1 MKFFISLTRSL
12 LVKLWMLFAAIIV
25 LVAVVTTTVR
35 LAMPALN
42 QYRGDI
48 EAWISE
54 FVGQNVRISEISGE
68 WRGLSPKLVVKDVR
82 LMDATDT
89 RPLMRFRE
97 AYIGL
102 DFYSSLKKWQ
112 LEPGSLTVVGAK
124 LLVSRDRDGR
134 IAIEGFAVPVAEPR
148 DEQAIAL
155 ARWFFQQVK
164 LGIRDSEV
172 HWRDERTGRDMR
184 FVGVRARLRSDG
196 MRHQVDGGVEL
207 PQGLGQRLEFALDFE
222 GDMVSPEGWSGT
234 LYAKGEDILI
244 DPWLS
249 DWARQ
254 WFPAVAGDADFTLW
268 STWQGGRL
276 QKVEGGAQAR
286 GIRLTGA
293 AVDFSLGAEQF
304 AWQRLP
310 QGWRFDA
317 KPLRLSRDKETLPSS
332 RVSIT
337 ASQEGD
343 AEAQTMTTDIDM
355 VRLQDVAL
363 LVGSVPK
370 LFPEVQQAL
379 AALEPRGELHDVRL
393 RYRAP
398 GTAPADYAFSARF
411 RGLGARPWRG
421 IPGVQGLAGT
431 VNHSRHSGRLSL
443 AMGEAGGSVNFPAVF
458 RTPLQVERLAGIV
471 QWHRVTGGWHL
482 EAEDLVVS
490 NADISAVA
498 GVAVELFDDDGA
510 SPLLDI
516 TVAFGNGNVEHA
528 SIYFPVNVIP
538 KNTLTWLDRGLVSG
552 RVVSGTAAF
561 RGPVR
566 AFPFDKKEG
575 TFGVRFKVENVL
587 LDYQVGWPRI
597 DEIEADVTFD
607 GRRMEINAA
616 AGKIF
621 SADILRARA
630 VIPDLGARE
639 PVLSVDGTT
648 RGSVRDALRYLDQS
662 PLRAKFQN
670 YLAGT
675 SAEGDGVLDLALKLP
690 LSARPAEIAGSF
702 EFRDSTLRFADL
714 PEISKVNGSLRFS
727 EAAVSADDIRGH
739 LLGEPAEFKVRTVQL
754 DKLSGGGAAT
764 EIEVGSRTDPRAL
777 GKQLALPLIGRMQGK
792 PNWVATLQFP
802 EEWGSSE
809 RATRLHVAMD
819 LQGVAVDLP
828 APFAKTAAEALKM
841 ELRSSLS
848 MKTGGD
854 FTLVYGNRLSGAF
867 ELSPAKHGVILAR
880 GGLHIGPRTAVLP
893 DGPMLRITGDLG
905 DVPLAAWVDV
915 LREQAGT
922 ERDSRLAFADDL
934 LVMLDVDRLHLE
946 RRESDVPGQPADP
959 RDVPALRIQA
969 RQFSYGNID
978 FGSLNMEVSKRPQGL
993 HVDRLLMKTA
1003 DMEVTADGDWLLAQ
1017 GKSKSDFEMRLR
1029 HEDFGRLL
1037 KQFGYVS
1044 NVEGGGTDLRIG
1056 ARWAGTPLDYALEK
1070 LNGKLYLKIG
1080 KGRFLDIS
1088 PGVGR
1093 IFGLFSLQA
1102 LPRRLLLDFSDLF
1115 KKGFSYD
1122 RIEGDF
1128 TVEDGNAYTNNL
1140 IMEGPSA
1147 KIVISGRTGLASED
1161 YDQLVTVTPSLSGS
1175 LAVAGAVAGGPLG
1188 AAAAILAERLFKRQ
1202 IRKITSHQYTVKGT
1216 WDDPVIKL
1224 VAPEPAKDAA
1234 GQR

>member
-1 MKFFISLTRSL
+1 
-12 LVKLWMLFAAIIV
+12 VP
-25 LVAVVTTTVR
+25 
-35 LAMPALN
+35 LAE
-42 QYRGDI
+42 Q
-48 EAWISE
+48 
-54 FVGQNVRISEISGE
+54 
-68 WRGLSPKLVVKDVR
+68 
-82 LMDATDT
+82 
-89 RPLMRFRE
+89 
-97 AYIGL
+97 
-102 DFYSSLKKWQ
+102 
-112 LEPGSLTVVGAK
+112 
-124 LLVSRDRDGR
+124 
-134 IAIEGFAVPVAEPR
+134 R
-148 DEQAIAL
+148 DEQAVAV

-172 HWRDERTGRDMR
+172 RWRDEVTGRDLR
-184 FVGVRARLRSDG
+184 FAGVSARLRSDG
-196 MRHQVDGGVEL
+196 IRHQLDGGVEL

-234 LYAKGEDILI
+234 LYAKGKDIRI

-254 WFPAVAGDADFTLW
+254 WFPAVAGAADFTLW
-268 STWQGGRL
+268 STWQNGRL

-293 AVDFSLGAEQF
+293 TAEFGLGAEQF
-304 AWQRLP
+304 AWRRLP

-317 KPLRLSRDKETLPSS
+317 KPLRLSRGKEILPSS
-332 RVSIT
+332 RISIT
-337 ASQEGD
+337 ASP
-343 AEAQTMTTDIDM
+343 EAGGEALTVTTDIDV

-379 AALEPRGELHDVRL
+379 TVLEPRGVLHDLRL

-398 GTAPADYAFSARF
+398 GTALADYAFSARF
-411 RGLGARPWRG
+411 RGIDTRPWRG
-421 IPGVQGLAGT
+421 IPGVRGLAGT
-431 VNHSRHSGRLSL
+431 VSHGRGAGSVVL
-443 AMGEAGGSVNFPAVF
+443 AIGESGGSVNFPKVF
-458 RTPLQVERLAGIV
+458 RTPLQLERLAGV
-471 QWHRVTGGWHL
+471 VRWQRVGGGWHL
-482 EAEDLVVS
+482 DAEDVAVS

-498 GVAVELFDDDGA
+498 GAAVELFDDGT

-516 TVAFGNGNVEHA
+516 TVAFRNGNVEHA
-528 SIYFPVNVIP
+528 PTYFPVNVIP
-538 KNTLTWLDRGLVSG
+538 KNALAWLDRGLVSG

-561 RGPVR
+561 RGPVH

-597 DEIEADVTFD
+597 DEIEADVVFD
-607 GRRMEINAA
+607 SRRMEINAV

-621 SADILRARA
+621 SADILKAHA

-648 RGSVRDALRYLDQS
+648 RGSVADALRYLDQS

-675 SAEGDGVLDLALKLP
+675 SAAGDGVLDLALKLP
-690 LSARPAEIAGSF
+690 LSARPAKIAGSF
-702 EFRDSTLRFADL
+702 EFRDSTLHFADL
-714 PEISKVNGSLRFS
+714 PEVNKVNGSLRFS
-727 EAAVSADDIRGH
+727 EAAVSADDIRGQ
-739 LLGEPAEFKVRTVQL
+739 LLGEPAKFKVRTVQL
-754 DKLSGGGAAT
+754 EELSGGGAAT
-764 EIEVGSRTDPRAL
+764 EVEVRSRTDTRAL
-777 GKQLALPLIGRMQGK
+777 GTQLALPLIGRMHGK
-792 PNWVATLQFP
+792 PSWVATLQFP

-809 RATRLHVAMD
+809 RATTLRVAMD

-828 APFAKTAAEALKM
+828 VPFAKTAGEALKL
-841 ELRSSLS
+841 ELHSNLS
-848 MKTGGD
+848 MKAGGD
-854 FTLVYGNRLSGAF
+854 FTLVYGNRVSGAF
-867 ELSPAKHGVILAR
+867 ELSPAKHGVMVAR

-905 DVPLAAWVDV
+905 DVPLAAWVGV
-915 LREQAGT
+915 LREQGGT

-934 LVMLDVDRLHLE
+934 LMVVDVQRLHLE
-946 RRESDVPGQPADP
+946 RREAGPPGEPVDP
-959 RDVPALRIQA
+959 RDIPALRIQSEK
-969 RQFSYGNID
+969 FSYGGID
-978 FGSLNMEVSKRPQGL
+978 LGSLNLAVSKRPQGL
-993 HVDRLLMKTA
+993 HVDHLLMKTA

-1017 GKSKSDFEMRLR
+1017 GKSKSDFDIRLR
-1029 HEDFGRLL
+1029 HEDFGRML
-1037 KQFGYVS
+1037 KQFEYVS
-1044 NVEGGGTDLRIG
+1044 NVEGGGTDLRIS
-1056 ARWAGTPLDYALEK
+1056 AHWSGTPLDYALER

-1080 KGRFLDIS
+1080 RGRFLDIS

-1128 TVEDGNAYTNNL
+1128 TVENGNAYTNNL

-1161 YDQLVTVTPSLSGS
+1161 YDQLVTVTPSLGGS

-1202 IRKITSHQYTVKGT
+1202 IRKITSYQYTVKGT
-1216 WDDPVIKL
+1216 WDDPVIKPL
-1224 VAPEPAKDAA
+1224 APEPAKEAA
-1234 GQR
+1234 PR